1 MPQSW
6 PIEGPS
12 IFDEHRRFMRVNLL
26 QPVVGVAGE
35 ESIYIL
41 DASLQGVRVSHR
53 SLFTPRADCN
63 IGFEWDGAPI
73 ELVGTVRWTKLQRL
87 GSAAYAKTIYQSG
100 LEIATIGPEAQ
111 MALRSLIEVH
121 VERALDE
128 QKANAKGIPP
138 IAAQSVQMGESALYA
153 RHEFVRGT
161 WRKLMTSDPAQ
172 PVSGFTLST
181 EESRDQVELLRS
193 AYVTADANMRTVIR
207 KLAELSI
214 ANPDGI
220 PTRRYTP

>member
-1 MPQSW
+1 MQQSW

-12 IFDEHRRFMRVNLL
+12 IFDEHRRVMRVNLL
-26 QPVVGVAGE
+26 QPVVGVVGN

-41 DASLQGVRVSHR
+41 DASLRGVRVSHR
-53 SLFTPRADCN
+53 TLFAPRADCN
-63 IGFEWDGAPI
+63 IGFEWDGVPI
-73 ELVGTVRWTKLQRL
+73 DLVGSVRWTKLQRL
-87 GSAAYAKTIYQSG
+87 GSAAYVKTIYESG
-100 LEIATIGPEAQ
+100 LEIATIGPQAQ

-138 IAAQSVQMGESALYA
+138 IAAQSVQRGRSPIYA

-172 PVSGFTLST
+172 PASGFTVSK

-193 AYVTADANMRTVIR
+193 AYVTADTNMRTVIR

>member
-1 MPQSW
+1 
-6 PIEGPS
+6 
-12 IFDEHRRFMRVNLL
+12 MRVNLL
-26 QPVVGVAGE
+26 QPVIGIAGE
-35 ESIYIL
+35 ERVYIL
-41 DASLQGVRVSHR
+41 DASVRGVRVSHR
-53 SLFTPRADCN
+53 TLFTPRAACN
-63 IGFEWDGAPI
+63 VGFEWDGNPI
-73 ELVGTVRWTKLQRL
+73 DLVGTVRWTKLQRL

-100 LEIATIGPEAQ
+100 LEIAVIAPEAQ
-111 MALRSLIEVH
+111 TTLRALVQAH

-128 QKANAKGIPP
+128 QKANAKGMPP
-138 IAAQSVQMGESALYA
+138 TAAQSAQKGGSTVYA

-161 WRKLMTSDPAQ
+161 WRKLKTSDPAQ
-172 PVSGFTLST
+172 PESGFTLSSD
-181 EESRDQVELLRS
+181 EPREQVELLRS

>member
-1 MPQSW
+1 MF
-6 PIEGPS
+6 G
-12 IFDEHRRFMRVNLL
+12 EHRRVMRVNLL

-35 ESIYIL
+35 ERVYIL
-41 DASLQGVRVSHR
+41 DASIRGVRVSHR
-53 SLFTPRADCN
+53 TLFAPRADCN
-63 IGFEWDGAPI
+63 IGFEWDGSPI
-73 ELVGTVRWTKLQRL
+73 DLVGTVRWTKLQRL
-87 GSAAYAKTIYQSG
+87 GSAAYAKSIYQSG
-100 LEIATIGPEAQ
+100 LEISTISLEAQ
-111 MALRSLIEVH
+111 MALRSLVEAH

-138 IAAQSVQMGESALYA
+138 IAAQSVQNGGAAIYA

-161 WRKLMTSDPAQ
+161 WRKLMTPDPAQ
-172 PVSGFTLST
+172 PQSGFTVSS
-181 EESRDQVELLRS
+181 EEQREQVELLRS

-220 PTRRYTP
+220 PNRRYTP

>member
-12 IFDEHRRFMRVNLL
+12 IFDDHRRVMRVNLL
-26 QPVVGVAGE
+26 QPVIGVAGE
-35 ESIYIL
+35 ERIYIL
-41 DASLQGVRVSHR
+41 DASLGGVRVSHR
-53 SLFTPRADCN
+53 TLFAPRADCN
-63 IGFEWDGAPI
+63 IGFEWDGVPI
-73 ELVGTVRWTKLQRL
+73 DLVGTVRWTKLQRL

-100 LEIATIGPEAQ
+100 LEIAVIGPDAQ
-111 MALRSLIEVH
+111 MGLRSLIAAH

-138 IAAQSVQMGESALYA
+138 IAAQSVQKGGSAIYA

-172 PVSGFTLST
+172 PVSGFTLSS
-181 EESRDQVELLRS
+181 EEPREQVELLRS
-193 AYVTADANMRTVIR
+193 AYVTADANMRTVIQ

-214 ANPDGI
+214 ANPDSI

>member
-12 IFDEHRRFMRVNLL
+12 IFDEHRRVMRVNLL
-26 QPVVGVAGE
+26 QPVVGVVGDE
-35 ESIYIL
+35 QIYIL
-41 DASLQGVRVSHR
+41 DASLGGVRVSHR
-53 SLFTPRADCN
+53 TLFAPRADCN

-87 GSAAYAKTIYQSG
+87 GSAAYVKTMYESG
-100 LEIATIGPEAQ
+100 LEIAAIGPEAQ
-111 MALRSLIEVH
+111 MALRSLIEAH

-138 IAAQSVQMGESALYA
+138 IAGQSVLRGGYAIYA
-153 RHEFVRGT
+153 RHELVRGT

-172 PVSGFTLST
+172 PASGFTLST

-193 AYVTADANMRTVIR
+193 AYVTADANMRIVIR

>member
-1 MPQSW
+1 
-6 PIEGPS
+6 
-12 IFDEHRRFMRVNLL
+12 MRVNLL

-87 GSAAYAKTIYQSG
+87 GSASYAKTIYQSG

-128 QKANAKGIPP
+128 QKVNAKGIPP
-138 IAAQSVQMGESALYA
+138 IAAQSVQKGGSALYA